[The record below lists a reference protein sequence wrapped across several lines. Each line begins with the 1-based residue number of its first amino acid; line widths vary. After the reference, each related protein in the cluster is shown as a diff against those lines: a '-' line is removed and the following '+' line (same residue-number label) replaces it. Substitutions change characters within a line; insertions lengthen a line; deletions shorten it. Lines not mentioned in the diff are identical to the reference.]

1 MWVSYISSKKAI
13 KFIVLL
19 CIEEPDIGENG
30 ASGLIAIMSYF
41 NGSTELLNCGGVVA
55 ENIAVSRDGFYFI
68 PLNRDEV
75 PLGTQIILKQEPI
88 DGLKKYLSNKNF
100 QGIGPKNA
108 DTIAQN
114 IGMTVIKYLHERNVN
129 ILEEKTSK
137 KLSEALLGGW
147 DLDYEN
153 SGFEILFSQIGFSYT
168 QKKFVKEEFGNK
180 FFAEIHKD
188 PYMVLQKIPRLSFD
202 KIESI
207 ISIFGIEVSLDQ
219 KIVAATRHALM
230 QSEAER
236 GNTCGPLERVLL
248 RTQEITKNDI
258 ETIQTAINSH
268 EHLFNNFKVQDKN
281 FLETI
286 EACERDNDIAQQIC
300 LIKDNFKP
308 IKGKQFSANKN
319 ATNPL
324 SEEQVQ
330 AIQNSLEAGVS
341 IITGG
346 PGTGKTRIIEGLA
359 QVLVNGFRKT
369 IRICAPTGRAA
380 KRIAENQA
388 LKKFQPSTIH
398 MLKAMIDSSAKDIE
412 FDTLIVDES
421 SMIDINLFNDLV
433 KMLPLGS
440 QLILIGDVDQLPPVG
455 AGQPF
460 LDLIRSKKI
469 VVSRLSKQFRQ
480 GSDSVIPKVARA
492 INKGE
497 LIEFSSDFSSS
508 GFSFV
513 EVDKGQVVEKIIEVV
528 DFFTGNKN
536 GSIDFD
542 KTQILSPMRRY
553 SSGLINLNS
562 IMQKKYNPNG
572 EKVFSKMEGE
582 KEIQFCAGDKVIC
595 TQNDYDIDVRNGDIG
610 YVVNKVGKNIRVEF
624 DGEMKLFHNNKIDYL
639 DLAYAITVHKSQ
651 GSEYP
656 NVVMPIVDDHR
667 IMLTRKLIYTAITR
681 GKQNVCLIG
690 SKRVLREALKKVF
703 LNLRYSD
710 LNQKI
715 EKANTNLFNQS

>member
-1 MWVSYISSKKAI
+1 M
-13 KFIVLL
+13 
-19 CIEEPDIGENG
+19 
-30 ASGLIAIMSYF
+30 IAVISYF
-41 NGSTELLNCGGVVA
+41 DSNPEPLNCESVVA
-55 ENIAVSRDGFYFI
+55 ENTATSRDGFYFV
-68 PLNRDEV
+68 PLNKDDV
-75 PLGTQIILKQEPI
+75 PLGTQIILKEEPI
-88 DGLKKYLSNKNF
+88 EGLKKYLSNKNF

-188 PYMVLQKIPRLSFD
+188 PYMLLQRIPRLSFD

-308 IKGKQFSANKN
+308 IKGKKFSANKN

-480 GSDSVIPKVARA
+480 GSDSIIPKVARA

-703 LNLRYSD
+703 LNLRYSN

-715 EKANTNLFNQS
+715 ENANINLFHQN

>member
-1 MWVSYISSKKAI
+1 M
-13 KFIVLL
+13 
-19 CIEEPDIGENG
+19 IG
-30 ASGLIAIMSYF
+30 IISYF
-41 NGSTELLNCGGVVA
+41 NGNPELLNCGGVVA
-55 ENIAVSRDGFYFI
+55 ENIAVSREGFYFI

-88 DGLKKYLSNKNF
+88 DGLKRYLSNKNF

-108 DTIAQN
+108 DSIAQN
-114 IGMTVIKYLHERNVN
+114 IGMKVLKYLNQRKLNL
-129 ILEEKTSK
+129 IEEKTSK
-137 KLSEALLGGW
+137 KITQALFEGW

-168 QKKFVKEEFGNK
+168 QKKFVKDEFGNK
-180 FFAEIHKD
+180 FFADVHKD
-188 PYMVLQKIPRLSFD
+188 PYMLLQRIPRLSFD

-207 ISIFGIEVSLDQ
+207 ISIFGIAVSLDQ

-236 GNTCGPLERVLL
+236 GNTCGPLQRVLL
-248 RTQEITKNDI
+248 RTQEITKKDF
-258 ETIQTAINSH
+258 ETIQTAINSY

-286 EACERDNDIAQQIC
+286 EACKRDNDIAQQIC

-308 IKGKQFSANKN
+308 MKGKQFSANKN

-330 AIQNSLEAGVS
+330 AIENSLESGVS

-388 LKKFQPSTIH
+388 LQKFQPSTIH

-480 GSDSVIPKVARA
+480 GSDSIIPKVARA

-513 EVDKGQVVEKIIEVV
+513 EVEKGQVVDKIIEVV

-553 SSGLINLNS
+553 SSGLINLNT

-572 EKVFSKMEGE
+572 EKVFSKIEGE
-582 KEIQFCAGDKVIC
+582 KEIKFCAGDKVIC

-715 EKANTNLFNQS
+715 ENANINLFHQH

>member
-1 MWVSYISSKKAI
+1 M
-13 KFIVLL
+13 
-19 CIEEPDIGENG
+19 
-30 ASGLIAIMSYF
+30 IAVISYF
-41 NGSTELLNCGGVVA
+41 DSNPEPLNCESIVA
-55 ENIAVSRDGFYFI
+55 ENTATSRDGFYFV
-68 PLNRDEV
+68 PLNKDDV
-75 PLGTQIILKQEPI
+75 PLGTQIILKEEPI
-88 DGLKKYLSNKNF
+88 EGLKKYLSNKNF

-188 PYMVLQKIPRLSFD
+188 PYMLLQRIPRLSFD

-433 KMLPLGS
+433 KMIPLGS

-562 IMQKKYNPNG
+562 IMQKKYNPYG

-703 LNLRYSD
+703 LNLRYSN

-715 EKANTNLFNQS
+715 EKANINLFHQN

>member
-1 MWVSYISSKKAI
+1 M
-13 KFIVLL
+13 
-19 CIEEPDIGENG
+19 
-30 ASGLIAIMSYF
+30 IAVISYF
-41 NGSTELLNCGGVVA
+41 DGNPEPLNCESVVA
-55 ENIAVSRDGFYFI
+55 ENTATSRDGFYFV
-68 PLNRDEV
+68 PLNKDDV
-75 PLGTQIILKQEPI
+75 PLGTQIILKEEPI
-88 DGLKKYLSNKNF
+88 EGLKKYLSNKNF

-114 IGMTVIKYLHERNVN
+114 IGMTVIKYLHERTVN

-330 AIQNSLEAGVS
+330 AIQNSLESGVS

-346 PGTGKTRIIEGLA
+346 PGTGKTRIIEGFA

-667 IMLTRKLIYTAITR
+667 IMLTRKLIYTALTR

-690 SKRVLREALKKVF
+690 SKRVLREALKRVF
-703 LNLRYSD
+703 LNLRYSN

-715 EKANTNLFNQS
+715 ENANINLFYQK

>member
-1 MWVSYISSKKAI
+1 M
-13 KFIVLL
+13 
-19 CIEEPDIGENG
+19 
-30 ASGLIAIMSYF
+30 IAVISYF
-41 NGSTELLNCGGVVA
+41 DGNPEPLNCESVVA
-55 ENIAVSRDGFYFI
+55 ENTATSRDGFYFV
-68 PLNRDEV
+68 PLNKDDV
-75 PLGTQIILKQEPI
+75 PLGTQIILKEEPI
-88 DGLKKYLSNKNF
+88 EGLKKYLSNKNF

-553 SSGLINLNS
+553 SSGLISLNS

-703 LNLRYSD
+703 LNLRYSN

-715 EKANTNLFNQS
+715 EKANINLFHQN

>member
-1 MWVSYISSKKAI
+1 M
-13 KFIVLL
+13 
-19 CIEEPDIGENG
+19 
-30 ASGLIAIMSYF
+30 IAVISYF
-41 NGSTELLNCGGVVA
+41 DSNPEPLNCESVVA
-55 ENIAVSRDGFYFI
+55 ENTATSRDGFYFV
-68 PLNRDEV
+68 PLNKDDV
-75 PLGTQIILKQEPI
+75 PLGTQIILKEEPI
-88 DGLKKYLSNKNF
+88 EGLKKYLSNKNF

-114 IGMTVIKYLHERNVN
+114 IGMTVIKYLHERTVN

-300 LIKDNFKP
+300 LIKDHFKP
-308 IKGKQFSANKN
+308 MKGKQFSANKN

-582 KEIQFCAGDKVIC
+582 KEIKFCAGDKVIC

-703 LNLRYSD
+703 LNLRYSN

-715 EKANTNLFNQS
+715 ENANINLFHQN

>member
-1 MWVSYISSKKAI
+1 M
-13 KFIVLL
+13 
-19 CIEEPDIGENG
+19 
-30 ASGLIAIMSYF
+30 IAVISYF
-41 NGSTELLNCGGVVA
+41 DSNPEPLNCESVVA
-55 ENIAVSRDGFYFI
+55 ENTATSRDGFYFV
-68 PLNRDEV
+68 PLNKDDV
-75 PLGTQIILKQEPI
+75 PLGTQIILKEEPI
-88 DGLKKYLSNKNF
+88 EGLKKYLSNKNF

-188 PYMVLQKIPRLSFD
+188 PYMLLQRIPRLSFD

-715 EKANTNLFNQS
+715 ENTNIDLFHQN

>member
-1 MWVSYISSKKAI
+1 M
-13 KFIVLL
+13 
-19 CIEEPDIGENG
+19 
-30 ASGLIAIMSYF
+30 IAVISYF
-41 NGSTELLNCGGVVA
+41 DGNPEPLNCESVVA
-55 ENIAVSRDGFYFI
+55 ENTATSRDGFYFV
-68 PLNRDEV
+68 PLNKDDV
-75 PLGTQIILKQEPI
+75 PLGTQIILKEEPI
-88 DGLKKYLSNKNF
+88 EGLKKYLSNKNF

-188 PYMVLQKIPRLSFD
+188 PYMLLQKIPRLSFD

-330 AIQNSLEAGVS
+330 AIQSSLEAGVS

-388 LKKFQPSTIH
+388 LKKFKPSTVH

-572 EKVFSKMEGE
+572 DKVFSKMEGE
-582 KEIQFCAGDKVIC
+582 KEIKFCAGDKVIC

-703 LNLRYSD
+703 LNLRYSN

-715 EKANTNLFNQS
+715 ENANINLFHQN

>member
-1 MWVSYISSKKAI
+1 M
-13 KFIVLL
+13 
-19 CIEEPDIGENG
+19 
-30 ASGLIAIMSYF
+30 IAVISYF
-41 NGSTELLNCGGVVA
+41 DSNPEPLNCESVVA
-55 ENIAVSRDGFYFI
+55 ENTATSRDGFYFV
-68 PLNRDEV
+68 PLNKDDV
-75 PLGTQIILKQEPI
+75 PLGTQIILKEEPI
-88 DGLKKYLSNKNF
+88 EGLKKYLSNKNF

-188 PYMVLQKIPRLSFD
+188 PYMLLQRIPRLSFD

-624 DGEMKLFHNNKIDYL
+624 DGEMKLFHNNKTEYL

-703 LNLRYSD
+703 LNLRYSN

-715 EKANTNLFNQS
+715 ENANINLFHQN

>member
-1 MWVSYISSKKAI
+1 M
-13 KFIVLL
+13 
-19 CIEEPDIGENG
+19 
-30 ASGLIAIMSYF
+30 IAVISYF
-41 NGSTELLNCGGVVA
+41 DGNPEPLNCESVVA
-55 ENIAVSRDGFYFI
+55 ENTATSRDGFYFV
-68 PLNRDEV
+68 PLNKDEV
-75 PLGTQIILKQEPI
+75 PLGTQIILEEEPI
-88 DGLKKYLSNKNF
+88 EGLKKYLSNKNF

-129 ILEEKTSK
+129 MLEEKTSK

-703 LNLRYSD
+703 LNLRYSN

-715 EKANTNLFNQS
+715 EKANINLFHQN

>member
-1 MWVSYISSKKAI
+1 M
-13 KFIVLL
+13 
-19 CIEEPDIGENG
+19 
-30 ASGLIAIMSYF
+30 IAVISYF
-41 NGSTELLNCGGVVA
+41 DSNPEPLNCESVVA
-55 ENIAVSRDGFYFI
+55 ENTATSRDGFYFV
-68 PLNRDEV
+68 PLNKDDV
-75 PLGTQIILKQEPI
+75 PLGTQIILKEEPI
-88 DGLKKYLSNKNF
+88 EGLKKYLSNKNF

-188 PYMVLQKIPRLSFD
+188 PYMLLQRIPRLSFD
-202 KIESI
+202 KMESI

-258 ETIQTAINSH
+258 ETIQTAISSH

-582 KEIQFCAGDKVIC
+582 KEIKFCAGDKVIC

-624 DGEMKLFHNNKIDYL
+624 DGEMKLFHNNKLDYL

-651 GSEYP
+651 GSEYS

-667 IMLTRKLIYTAITR
+667 IMLSRKLIYTAITR

-703 LNLRYSD
+703 LNLRYSN

-715 EKANTNLFNQS
+715 ENANINLFHQN

>member
-1 MWVSYISSKKAI
+1 M
-13 KFIVLL
+13 
-19 CIEEPDIGENG
+19 
-30 ASGLIAIMSYF
+30 IAVISYF
-41 NGSTELLNCGGVVA
+41 DSNPEPLNCESVVA
-55 ENIAVSRDGFYFI
+55 ENTATSRDGFYFV
-68 PLNRDEV
+68 PLNKDDV
-75 PLGTQIILKQEPI
+75 PLGTQIILKEEPI
-88 DGLKKYLSNKNF
+88 EGLKKYLSNKNF

-330 AIQNSLEAGVS
+330 AIQNSLESGVS

-513 EVDKGQVVEKIIEVV
+513 EVEKGQVVDKIIEVV
-528 DFFTGNKN
+528 DFFTGNN
-536 GSIDFD
+536 TGSIDFD

-553 SSGLINLNS
+553 SSGLINLNT

-572 EKVFSKMEGE
+572 EKVFSKIEGE
-582 KEIQFCAGDKVIC
+582 KEIKFCAGDKVIC

-703 LNLRYSD
+703 LNLRYSN

-715 EKANTNLFNQS
+715 ENANINLFHQN

>member
-1 MWVSYISSKKAI
+1 M
-13 KFIVLL
+13 
-19 CIEEPDIGENG
+19 
-30 ASGLIAIMSYF
+30 IAVISYF
-41 NGSTELLNCGGVVA
+41 DSNPEPLNCESVVA
-55 ENIAVSRDGFYFI
+55 ENTATSRDGFYFV
-68 PLNRDEV
+68 PLNKDDV
-75 PLGTQIILKQEPI
+75 PLGTQIILKEEPI
-88 DGLKKYLSNKNF
+88 EGLKKYLSNRNF

-114 IGMTVIKYLHERNVN
+114 IGMTVIKYLHERNIN

-207 ISIFGIEVSLDQ
+207 ISIFGIEVSLNQ

-398 MLKAMIDSSAKDIE
+398 MLKAMIDSSAKDIA

-572 EKVFSKMEGE
+572 EKVFSKIEGE
-582 KEIQFCAGDKVIC
+582 KEIKFRAGDKGIC

-667 IMLTRKLIYTAITR
+667 IMLTRKLIYTAVTR

-703 LNLRYSD
+703 LNLRYSN

-715 EKANTNLFNQS
+715 EKANINLFHQN

>member
-1 MWVSYISSKKAI
+1 M
-13 KFIVLL
+13 
-19 CIEEPDIGENG
+19 
-30 ASGLIAIMSYF
+30 IAVISYF
-41 NGSTELLNCGGVVA
+41 DGNPEPLNCESVVA
-55 ENIAVSRDGFYFI
+55 ENTATSRDGFYFV
-68 PLNRDEV
+68 PLNKDDV
-75 PLGTQIILKQEPI
+75 PLGTQIILKEEPI
-88 DGLKKYLSNKNF
+88 EGLKKYLSNKNF

-188 PYMVLQKIPRLSFD
+188 PYMLLQRIPRLSFD

-562 IMQKKYNPNG
+562 IMQKKYNPYG

-703 LNLRYSD
+703 LNLRYSN

-715 EKANTNLFNQS
+715 ENANINLFHQN

>member
-1 MWVSYISSKKAI
+1 M
-13 KFIVLL
+13 
-19 CIEEPDIGENG
+19 
-30 ASGLIAIMSYF
+30 IAVISYF
-41 NGSTELLNCGGVVA
+41 DSNPEPLNCESVVA
-55 ENIAVSRDGFYFI
+55 ENTATSRDGFYFV
-68 PLNRDEV
+68 PLNKDDV
-75 PLGTQIILKQEPI
+75 PLGTQIILKEEPI
-88 DGLKKYLSNKNF
+88 EGLKKYLSNKNF

-188 PYMVLQKIPRLSFD
+188 PYMLLQRIPRLSFD

>member
-1 MWVSYISSKKAI
+1 
-13 KFIVLL
+13 
-19 CIEEPDIGENG
+19 
-30 ASGLIAIMSYF
+30 LIAVISYF
-41 NGSTELLNCGGVVA
+41 DSNPEPLNCESVVA
-55 ENIAVSRDGFYFI
+55 ENTATSRDGFYFV
-68 PLNRDEV
+68 PLNKDDV
-75 PLGTQIILKQEPI
+75 PLGTQIILKEEPI
-88 DGLKKYLSNKNF
+88 EGLKKYLSNKNF

-398 MLKAMIDSSAKDIE
+398 MLKAMIDSSAKDIA

-703 LNLRYSD
+703 LNLRYSN

-715 EKANTNLFNQS
+715 EKANINLFHQN

>member
-1 MWVSYISSKKAI
+1 M
-13 KFIVLL
+13 
-19 CIEEPDIGENG
+19 
-30 ASGLIAIMSYF
+30 IAVISYF
-41 NGSTELLNCGGVVA
+41 DSNPEPLNCESVVA
-55 ENIAVSRDGFYFI
+55 ENTATSRDGFYFV
-68 PLNRDEV
+68 PLNKDDV
-75 PLGTQIILKQEPI
+75 PLGTQIILKEEPI
-88 DGLKKYLSNKNF
+88 EGLKKYLSNKNF

-114 IGMTVIKYLHERNVN
+114 IGMKVIKYLHERNVN

-188 PYMVLQKIPRLSFD
+188 PYMLLQRIPRLSFD

-308 IKGKQFSANKN
+308 IKGKKFSANKN

-513 EVDKGQVVEKIIEVV
+513 EVEKGQVVEKIIEVV

-553 SSGLINLNS
+553 SSGLINLNT

-582 KEIQFCAGDKVIC
+582 KEIKFCAGDKVIC

-715 EKANTNLFNQS
+715 ENANINLFHQN

>member
-1 MWVSYISSKKAI
+1 
-13 KFIVLL
+13 
-19 CIEEPDIGENG
+19 
-30 ASGLIAIMSYF
+30 LIAVISYF
-41 NGSTELLNCGGVVA
+41 DGNPEPLNCESVVA
-55 ENIAVSRDGFYFI
+55 ENTATSRDGFYFV
-68 PLNRDEV
+68 PLNKDDV
-75 PLGTQIILKQEPI
+75 PLGTQIILKEEPI
-88 DGLKKYLSNKNF
+88 EGLKKYLSNKNF

-572 EKVFSKMEGE
+572 DKVFSKMEGE
-582 KEIQFCAGDKVIC
+582 KEIKFCAGDKVIC

-703 LNLRYSD
+703 LNLRYSN

-715 EKANTNLFNQS
+715 EKANINLFHQN

>member
-1 MWVSYISSKKAI
+1 M
-13 KFIVLL
+13 
-19 CIEEPDIGENG
+19 
-30 ASGLIAIMSYF
+30 IAVISYF
-41 NGSTELLNCGGVVA
+41 GSNPEPLNCESVVA
-55 ENIAVSRDGFYFI
+55 ENTATSRDGFYFV
-68 PLNRDEV
+68 PLNKDDV
-75 PLGTQIILKQEPI
+75 PLGTQIILKEEPI
-88 DGLKKYLSNKNF
+88 EGLKKYLSNKNF

-114 IGMTVIKYLHERNVN
+114 IGMTVIKYLNERNLN

-168 QKKFVKEEFGNK
+168 QKKFVKEGFGNK

-188 PYMVLQKIPRLSFD
+188 PYMLLQRIPRLSFD
-202 KIESI
+202 QIESI

-236 GNTCGPLERVLL
+236 GNTCGPLDRVLL

-703 LNLRYSD
+703 LNLRYSN

-715 EKANTNLFNQS
+715 EKANINLFHQN

>member
-1 MWVSYISSKKAI
+1 M
-13 KFIVLL
+13 
-19 CIEEPDIGENG
+19 G
-30 ASGLIAIMSYF
+30 ALIAVISYF
-41 NGSTELLNCGGVVA
+41 DSNPEPLNCESVVA
-55 ENIAVSRDGFYFI
+55 ENTATSRDGFYFV
-68 PLNRDEV
+68 PLNKDDV
-75 PLGTQIILKQEPI
+75 PLGTQIILKEEPI
-88 DGLKKYLSNKNF
+88 EGLKKYLSNKNF

-168 QKKFVKEEFGNK
+168 QKKYVKEEFGNK

-188 PYMVLQKIPRLSFD
+188 PYMLLQRIPRLSFD

-330 AIQNSLEAGVS
+330 AIQNSLESGVS

-582 KEIQFCAGDKVIC
+582 KEIKFCAGDKVIC

-703 LNLRYSD
+703 LNLRYSN

-715 EKANTNLFNQS
+715 ENANINLFHQN

>member
-1 MWVSYISSKKAI
+1 
-13 KFIVLL
+13 
-19 CIEEPDIGENG
+19 
-30 ASGLIAIMSYF
+30 LIAVISYF
-41 NGSTELLNCGGVVA
+41 DGNPEPLNCESVVA
-55 ENIAVSRDGFYFI
+55 ENTATSRDGFYFV
-68 PLNRDEV
+68 PLNKDDV
-75 PLGTQIILKQEPI
+75 PLGTQIILKEEPI
-88 DGLKKYLSNKNF
+88 EGLKKYLSNKNF

-188 PYMVLQKIPRLSFD
+188 PYMLLQRIPRLSFD

-703 LNLRYSD
+703 LNLRYSN

-715 EKANTNLFNQS
+715 EKANINLFHQN

>member
-1 MWVSYISSKKAI
+1 M
-13 KFIVLL
+13 
-19 CIEEPDIGENG
+19 
-30 ASGLIAIMSYF
+30 IAVISYF
-41 NGSTELLNCGGVVA
+41 DSNPEPLNCESVVA
-55 ENIAVSRDGFYFI
+55 ENTATSRDGFYFV
-68 PLNRDEV
+68 PLNKDDV
-75 PLGTQIILKQEPI
+75 PLGTQIILKEEPI
-88 DGLKKYLSNKNF
+88 EGLKKYLSNKNF

-137 KLSEALLGGW
+137 KLCEALLGGW

-188 PYMVLQKIPRLSFD
+188 PYMLLQRIPRLSFD

-398 MLKAMIDSSAKDIE
+398 MLKAMIDSSAKDIA

-562 IMQKKYNPNG
+562 IMQKKYNPYG

-703 LNLRYSD
+703 LNLRYSN

-715 EKANTNLFNQS
+715 EKANINLFHQN

>member
-1 MWVSYISSKKAI
+1 M
-13 KFIVLL
+13 
-19 CIEEPDIGENG
+19 
-30 ASGLIAIMSYF
+30 IAVISYF
-41 NGSTELLNCGGVVA
+41 DSNPEPLNCESVVA
-55 ENIAVSRDGFYFI
+55 ENTATSRDGFYFV
-68 PLNRDEV
+68 PLNKDDV
-75 PLGTQIILKQEPI
+75 PLGTQIILKEEPI
-88 DGLKKYLSNKNF
+88 EGLKKYLSNKNF

-114 IGMTVIKYLHERNVN
+114 IGMTVIKYLHERTVN

-188 PYMVLQKIPRLSFD
+188 PYMLLQRIPRLSFD

-536 GSIDFD
+536 GSIDFE

-703 LNLRYSD
+703 LNLRYSN

-715 EKANTNLFNQS
+715 EKANINLFHQN

>member
-1 MWVSYISSKKAI
+1 M
-13 KFIVLL
+13 
-19 CIEEPDIGENG
+19 
-30 ASGLIAIMSYF
+30 IAVISYF
-41 NGSTELLNCGGVVA
+41 DSNPEPLNCESVVA
-55 ENIAVSRDGFYFI
+55 ENTATSRDGFYFV
-68 PLNRDEV
+68 PLNKDDV
-75 PLGTQIILKQEPI
+75 PLGTQIILKEEPI
-88 DGLKKYLSNKNF
+88 EGLKKYLSNKNF

-188 PYMVLQKIPRLSFD
+188 PYMLLQRIPRLSFD

-513 EVDKGQVVEKIIEVV
+513 EVEKGQVVDKIIEVV

-553 SSGLINLNS
+553 SSGLINLNT

-582 KEIQFCAGDKVIC
+582 KEIKFCAGDKVIC

-703 LNLRYSD
+703 LNLRYSN

-715 EKANTNLFNQS
+715 ENANINLFHQN

>member
-1 MWVSYISSKKAI
+1 M
-13 KFIVLL
+13 
-19 CIEEPDIGENG
+19 
-30 ASGLIAIMSYF
+30 IAVISYF
-41 NGSTELLNCGGVVA
+41 DSNPEPLNCESVVA
-55 ENIAVSRDGFYFI
+55 ENTATSRDGFYFV
-68 PLNRDEV
+68 PLNKDDV
-75 PLGTQIILKQEPI
+75 PLGTQIILKEEPI
-88 DGLKKYLSNKNF
+88 EGLKKYLSNKNF

-188 PYMVLQKIPRLSFD
+188 PYMLLQRIPRLSFD

-572 EKVFSKMEGE
+572 DKVFSKMEGE
-582 KEIQFCAGDKVIC
+582 KEIKFCAGDKVIC

-703 LNLRYSD
+703 LNLRYSN

-715 EKANTNLFNQS
+715 EKANINLFHQN

>member
-1 MWVSYISSKKAI
+1 M
-13 KFIVLL
+13 
-19 CIEEPDIGENG
+19 
-30 ASGLIAIMSYF
+30 IAVISYF
-41 NGSTELLNCGGVVA
+41 DGNPEPLNCESVVA
-55 ENIAVSRDGFYFI
+55 ENTATSRDGFYFV
-68 PLNRDEV
+68 PLNKDDV
-75 PLGTQIILKQEPI
+75 PLGTQIILKEEPI
-88 DGLKKYLSNKNF
+88 EGLKKYLSNKNF

-114 IGMTVIKYLHERNVN
+114 IGMIVIKYLHERNVN

-168 QKKFVKEEFGNK
+168 QKKFVKKEVGNS
-180 FFAEIHKD
+180 FFSEIHKD
-188 PYMVLQKIPRLSFD
+188 PYMLLQRIPRISFD

-330 AIQNSLEAGVS
+330 AIQNSLESGVS

-398 MLKAMIDSSAKDIE
+398 MLKAMIDSSAKDIA

-528 DFFTGNKN
+528 DFFAGNKN

-562 IMQKKYNPNG
+562 IMQKKYNPFG

-582 KEIQFCAGDKVIC
+582 KEIKFCAGDKVIC

-624 DGEMKLFHNNKIDYL
+624 DGEMKLFHNNKTEYL

-703 LNLRYSD
+703 LNLRYSN

-715 EKANTNLFNQS
+715 ENANINLFHQN

>member
-1 MWVSYISSKKAI
+1 M
-13 KFIVLL
+13 
-19 CIEEPDIGENG
+19 
-30 ASGLIAIMSYF
+30 IAVISYF
-41 NGSTELLNCGGVVA
+41 DSNPEPLNCESVVA
-55 ENIAVSRDGFYFI
+55 ENTATSRDGFYFV
-68 PLNRDEV
+68 PLNKDDV
-75 PLGTQIILKQEPI
+75 PLGTQIILKEEPI
-88 DGLKKYLSNKNF
+88 EGLKKYLSNKNF

-180 FFAEIHKD
+180 FFSEIHKD
-188 PYMVLQKIPRLSFD
+188 PYMLLQRIPRLSFD

-258 ETIQTAINSH
+258 ETIQTALNSH

-513 EVDKGQVVEKIIEVV
+513 EVEKSEVVDKIIEVV

-582 KEIQFCAGDKVIC
+582 KEIKFCSGDKVIC

-610 YVVNKVGKNIRVEF
+610 YVVNKVGNNIRVKF

-703 LNLRYSD
+703 LNLRYSN
-710 LNQKI
+710 LNQKV
-715 EKANTNLFNQS
+715 ENANINLFHQN

>member
-1 MWVSYISSKKAI
+1 M
-13 KFIVLL
+13 
-19 CIEEPDIGENG
+19 
-30 ASGLIAIMSYF
+30 IAVISYF
-41 NGSTELLNCGGVVA
+41 DSNPEPLNCESVVA
-55 ENIAVSRDGFYFI
+55 ENTATSRDGFYFV
-68 PLNRDEV
+68 PLNKDDV
-75 PLGTQIILKQEPI
+75 PLGTQIILKEEPI
-88 DGLKKYLSNKNF
+88 EGLKKYLSNKNF

-114 IGMTVIKYLHERNVN
+114 IGMTVIKYLHERNVS

-188 PYMVLQKIPRLSFD
+188 PYMLLQRIPRLSFD

-703 LNLRYSD
+703 LNLRYSN

-715 EKANTNLFNQS
+715 EKANINLFHQN

>member
-1 MWVSYISSKKAI
+1 M
-13 KFIVLL
+13 
-19 CIEEPDIGENG
+19 
-30 ASGLIAIMSYF
+30 IAVISYF
-41 NGSTELLNCGGVVA
+41 DGNPDPLNCESVVA
-55 ENIAVSRDGFYFI
+55 ENTATSRDGFYFV
-68 PLNRDEV
+68 PLNKDDV
-75 PLGTQIILKQEPI
+75 PLGTQIILKEEPI
-88 DGLKKYLSNKNF
+88 EGLKKYLSNKNF

-114 IGMTVIKYLHERNVN
+114 IGMTVIKYLHERTVN

-572 EKVFSKMEGE
+572 AKVFSKMEGE
-582 KEIQFCAGDKVIC
+582 KEIKFCAGDKVIC

-690 SKRVLREALKKVF
+690 SKRVLREALRKVF
-703 LNLRYSD
+703 LNLRYSN

-715 EKANTNLFNQS
+715 ENANINLFNQN

>member
-1 MWVSYISSKKAI
+1 M
-13 KFIVLL
+13 
-19 CIEEPDIGENG
+19 
-30 ASGLIAIMSYF
+30 IAIISYF
-41 NGSTELLNCGGVVA
+41 DGNTELINCKEVVSDNLVFA
-55 ENIAVSRDGFYFI
+55 RNGFYFF
-68 PLNRDEV
+68 PLNKDGA
-75 PLGTQIILKQEPI
+75 PLGSQIILKQEPI
-88 DGLKKYLSNKNF
+88 DGLKRYLSNRNF
-100 QGIGPKNA
+100 SGIGPKNA
-108 DTIAQN
+108 DSIVQALG
-114 IGMTVIKYLHERNVN
+114 IKVIKYLLQRN
-129 ILEEKTSK
+129 IKALEEKTSK
-137 KLSEALLGGW
+137 NLTDALLGGW

-168 QKKFVKEEFGNK
+168 QKKFVREEFANK
-180 FFAEIHKD
+180 FFVEIHKD
-188 PYMVLQKIPRLSFD
+188 PYMLLQRIPRLSFE
-202 KIESI
+202 KIENI
-207 ISIFGIEVSLDQ
+207 IFIFGIEVSLEQ

-236 GNTCGPLERVLL
+236 GNTCGPMERVLL
-248 RTQEITKNDI
+248 RTQEITKNDF
-258 ETIQTAINSH
+258 ETIQRAISSH
-268 EHLFNNFKVQDKN
+268 DHLFNNFKVQDKE

-286 EACERDNDIAQQIC
+286 EACERDNDIAQQIY

-308 IKGKQFSANKN
+308 IKGKKFSANKN
-319 ATNPL
+319 AINPL
-324 SEEQVQ
+324 SEEQVL
-330 AIQNSLEAGVS
+330 AIQNSLEVGVS

-359 QVLVNGFRKT
+359 QVLVNGFGKT

-398 MLKAMIDSSAKDIE
+398 MLKAQIDSAAKDTD
-412 FDTLIVDES
+412 FDALIVDES

-440 QLILIGDVDQLPPVG
+440 QLIFIGDVDQLPPVG

-469 VVSRLSKQFRQ
+469 VVSRLTKQFRQ
-480 GSDSVIPKVARA
+480 GSDSVIPNVAKA

-497 LIEFSSDFSSS
+497 LIEFSTDFANS

-513 EVDKGQVVEKIIEVV
+513 EVEKSQIVEKIIEVV

-536 GSIDFD
+536 GIVDFD
-542 KTQILSPMRRY
+542 RTQILSPMRRY
-553 SSGLINLNS
+553 SSGLINLNA

-582 KEIQFCAGDKVIC
+582 KEVKFCAGDKVIC

-624 DGEMKLFHNNKIDYL
+624 DGEMKLFHNNKSDYL

-703 LNLRYSD
+703 LNLRYSN

-715 EKANTNLFNQS
+715 EKADINLFHQS

>member
-1 MWVSYISSKKAI
+1 M
-13 KFIVLL
+13 
-19 CIEEPDIGENG
+19 
-30 ASGLIAIMSYF
+30 IAVISYF
-41 NGSTELLNCGGVVA
+41 DGNPEPLNCESVVA
-55 ENIAVSRDGFYFI
+55 ENTATSRDGFYFV
-68 PLNRDEV
+68 PLNKDDV
-75 PLGTQIILKQEPI
+75 PLGTQIILKEEPI
-88 DGLKKYLSNKNF
+88 EGLKKYLSNKNF

-188 PYMVLQKIPRLSFD
+188 PYMLLQRIPRLSFD

-398 MLKAMIDSSAKDIE
+398 MLKAMIDSSAKDIA

-536 GSIDFD
+536 GSIDFE

-703 LNLRYSD
+703 LNLRYSN

-715 EKANTNLFNQS
+715 EKANINLFHQN

>member
-1 MWVSYISSKKAI
+1 M
-13 KFIVLL
+13 
-19 CIEEPDIGENG
+19 
-30 ASGLIAIMSYF
+30 IAVISYF
-41 NGSTELLNCGGVVA
+41 DSNPEPLNCESVVA
-55 ENIAVSRDGFYFI
+55 ENTATSRDGFYFV
-68 PLNRDEV
+68 PLNKDDV
-75 PLGTQIILKQEPI
+75 PLGTQIILKEEPI
-88 DGLKKYLSNKNF
+88 EGLKKYLSNKNF

-137 KLSEALLGGW
+137 KLSDALLRGW

-188 PYMVLQKIPRLSFD
+188 PYMLLQRIPRLSFD

-528 DFFTGNKN
+528 DFFMGNKN
-536 GSIDFD
+536 GSTDFD

-582 KEIQFCAGDKVIC
+582 KEIKFCAGDKVIC

-703 LNLRYSD
+703 LNLRYSN

-715 EKANTNLFNQS
+715 ENANINLFHQN

>member
-1 MWVSYISSKKAI
+1 M
-13 KFIVLL
+13 
-19 CIEEPDIGENG
+19 
-30 ASGLIAIMSYF
+30 IAVISYF
-41 NGSTELLNCGGVVA
+41 DSNPEPLNCESVVA
-55 ENIAVSRDGFYFI
+55 ENTATSRDGFYFV
-68 PLNRDEV
+68 PLNKDDV
-75 PLGTQIILKQEPI
+75 PLGTQIILKEEPI
-88 DGLKKYLSNKNF
+88 EGLKKYLSNKNF

-188 PYMVLQKIPRLSFD
+188 PYMLLQRIPRLGFD

-582 KEIQFCAGDKVIC
+582 KEIKFCAGDKVIC

-703 LNLRYSD
+703 LNLRYSN

-715 EKANTNLFNQS
+715 ENANINLFHQN

>member
-1 MWVSYISSKKAI
+1 M
-13 KFIVLL
+13 
-19 CIEEPDIGENG
+19 
-30 ASGLIAIMSYF
+30 IAVISYF
-41 NGSTELLNCGGVVA
+41 DSNPEPLNCESVVA
-55 ENIAVSRDGFYFI
+55 ENTATSRDGFYFV
-68 PLNRDEV
+68 PLNKDDV
-75 PLGTQIILKQEPI
+75 PLGTQIILKEEPI
-88 DGLKKYLSNKNF
+88 EGLKKYLSNKNF
-100 QGIGPKNA
+100 PGIGPKNA

-147 DLDYEN
+147 ALDYEN

-513 EVDKGQVVEKIIEVV
+513 EVEKGQVVDKIIEVV

-553 SSGLINLNS
+553 SSGLVNLNT

-572 EKVFSKMEGE
+572 DEVFSKMEGE
-582 KEIQFCAGDKVIC
+582 KEIKFCAGDKVIC

-690 SKRVLREALKKVF
+690 SKRVLREALKKVS
-703 LNLRYSD
+703 LNLRYSN

-715 EKANTNLFNQS
+715 ENANINLFHQN

>member
-1 MWVSYISSKKAI
+1 M
-13 KFIVLL
+13 
-19 CIEEPDIGENG
+19 
-30 ASGLIAIMSYF
+30 IAVISYF
-41 NGSTELLNCGGVVA
+41 DSNPEPLNCERVVA
-55 ENIAVSRDGFYFI
+55 ENTATSRDGFYFV
-68 PLNRDEV
+68 PLNKDDV
-75 PLGTQIILKQEPI
+75 PLGTQIILKEEPI
-88 DGLKKYLSNKNF
+88 EGLKKYLSNKNF

-188 PYMVLQKIPRLSFD
+188 PYMLLQRIPRLSFD

-582 KEIQFCAGDKVIC
+582 KEIKFCAGDKVIC

-703 LNLRYSD
+703 LNLRYSN

-715 EKANTNLFNQS
+715 ENANINLFHQN

>member
-1 MWVSYISSKKAI
+1 M
-13 KFIVLL
+13 
-19 CIEEPDIGENG
+19 
-30 ASGLIAIMSYF
+30 IAVISYF
-41 NGSTELLNCGGVVA
+41 DGNPEPLNCESVVA
-55 ENIAVSRDGFYFI
+55 ENTATSRDGFYFV
-68 PLNRDEV
+68 PLNKDDV
-75 PLGTQIILKQEPI
+75 PLGTQIILKEEPI
-88 DGLKKYLSNKNF
+88 EGLKKYLSNKNF

-188 PYMVLQKIPRLSFD
+188 PYMLLQKIPRLSFD

-703 LNLRYSD
+703 LNLRYSN

-715 EKANTNLFNQS
+715 EKANINLFHQN

>member
-1 MWVSYISSKKAI
+1 M
-13 KFIVLL
+13 
-19 CIEEPDIGENG
+19 
-30 ASGLIAIMSYF
+30 IAVISYF
-41 NGSTELLNCGGVVA
+41 DSNPEPLNCESVVA
-55 ENIAVSRDGFYFI
+55 ENTATSRDGFYFV
-68 PLNRDEV
+68 PLNKDDV
-75 PLGTQIILKQEPI
+75 PLGTQIILKEEPI
-88 DGLKKYLSNKNF
+88 EGLKKYLSNKNF

-114 IGMTVIKYLHERNVN
+114 IGMTVIKYLHERTVN

-188 PYMVLQKIPRLSFD
+188 PYMLLQRIPRLSFD

-286 EACERDNDIAQQIC
+286 EAFERDNDIAQQIC

-308 IKGKQFSANKN
+308 IKGKQFSANKS

-703 LNLRYSD
+703 LNLRYSN

-715 EKANTNLFNQS
+715 ENANINLFHQN

>member
-1 MWVSYISSKKAI
+1 M
-13 KFIVLL
+13 
-19 CIEEPDIGENG
+19 
-30 ASGLIAIMSYF
+30 IAVISYF
-41 NGSTELLNCGGVVA
+41 DGNPEPLNCESVVA
-55 ENIAVSRDGFYFI
+55 ENTATSRDGFYFV
-68 PLNRDEV
+68 PLNKDDV
-75 PLGTQIILKQEPI
+75 PLGTQIILKEEPI
-88 DGLKKYLSNKNF
+88 EGLKKYLSNKNF

-188 PYMVLQKIPRLSFD
+188 PYMLLQRIPRLSFD

-207 ISIFGIEVSLDQ
+207 ISIFGIEVTLEQ
-219 KIVAATRHALM
+219 KIVAATRYALM

-703 LNLRYSD
+703 LNLRYSN

-715 EKANTNLFNQS
+715 ENANINLFHQN